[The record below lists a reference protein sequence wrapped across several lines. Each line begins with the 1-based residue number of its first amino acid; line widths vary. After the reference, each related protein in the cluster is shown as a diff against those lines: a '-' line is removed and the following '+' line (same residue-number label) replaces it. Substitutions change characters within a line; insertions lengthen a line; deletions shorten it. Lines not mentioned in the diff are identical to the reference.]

1 MCDLLLIRR
10 FPNIFTTNDLNIYYT
25 TCLYRFSAELQSKNC
40 TIPLYWTF
48 LQEDS
53 INWLISCIKM
63 ISLYIQWSM
72 ECITFLYSMYG
83 RYWHSLSSLAYY
95 SFRLYLKHNLH
106 VHKNSWSLNFICIIF
121 FFIIFF
127 FVGKVRKR
135 EWTRIS
141 NRI

>member
-1 MCDLLLIRR
+1 MWKYIHYNLSQYI
-10 FPNIFTTNDLNIYYT
+10 
-25 TCLYRFSAELQSKNC
+25 LYRVFFENYFNVTSWHDASF
-40 TIPLYWTF
+40 LYWTF
-48 LQEDS
+48 IQWDS

-83 RYWHSLSSLAYY
+83 RYWHSLFSIAYY
-95 SFRLYLKHNLH
+95 SFGLYLKHNLH

-127 FVGKVRKR
+127 VGKVRER

>member
-1 MCDLLLIRR
+1 MWFTFNKKVSKYIHYDLSQYI
-10 FPNIFTTNDLNIYYT
+10 
-25 TCLYRFSAELQSKNC
+25 LYNMFISFFCGATIENC

-83 RYWHSLSSLAYY
+83 RYWHSLFSIAYY
-95 SFRLYLKHNLH
+95 SFGLYLKHNLH

-127 FVGKVRKR
+127 VGKVRKR
-135 EWTRIS
+135 ERTRIS
-141 NRI
+141 KRI

>member
-1 MCDLLLIRR
+1 MW
-10 FPNIFTTNDLNIYYT
+10 FTFNKKVSKYIHYEWSQYI
-25 TCLYRFSAELQSKNC
+25 LYNMFISFFCGATIENC

-72 ECITFLYSMYG
+72 ECITFLYSMYE

-106 VHKNSWSLNFICIIF
+106 VHKNLWSLNFICIIF

-127 FVGKVRKR
+127 VGKVRER
-135 EWTRIS
+135 ERTRIS
-141 NRI
+141 KRI